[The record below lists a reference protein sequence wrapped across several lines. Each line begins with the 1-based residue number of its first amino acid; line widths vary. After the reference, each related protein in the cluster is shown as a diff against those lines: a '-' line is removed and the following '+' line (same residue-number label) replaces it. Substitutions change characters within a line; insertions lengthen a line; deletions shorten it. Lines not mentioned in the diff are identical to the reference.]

1 MEREIKKIVDRV
13 LFEEINKAG
22 LRIKNRIFENQGET
36 CECGGMMYEGECMEC
51 GNMYEGDITELGG
64 MDDGHPRFGNKN
76 LSRMSRKDKE
86 DLMGDRDYE
95 ESFDELDNILKGS
108 SKEDDIDYGNTKYG
122 LGDDDDEEYKD
133 RSMYDPYYGDDD
145 EEEYYPELRM
155 PRDMPSYK
163 TKYRHSVDEGEN
175 GPAYRGAKG
184 YDDSSDSYTDG
195 KESGFE
201 EIGEEVCE
209 ECGDTYESELEE
221 KLYGNQSRI
230 DRNKNGRIDKE
241 DFKMLRGRKYETK
254 EGAKPDFLDLDD
266 DGDKKEPMKSAAKQ
280 AKGKKVEETYYRIE
294 NFGTTLF
301 TENEMVDMIEK
312 IIKENTKYEKG
323 KVSTSNVLKSSLNRS
338 GKDENDYIKSVT
350 KKMKEYLKDG
360 SKGDYE
366 MNPKHFPKG
375 NGELEEMDKMAF
387 SLTDDNEDFNYE
399 IAGLNIPVP
408 DAIEFNDERM
418 NKYYEGSSETGN
430 APGGNA
436 LESDANSRFNKMRKK
451 QTLDKLKKQS
461 YNKAPQP
468 VFNEKSGQEKGEGIK
483 IKLESTEDKKVLSD
497 ISKMK
502 NLIGYNQKT
511 Q

>member
-76 LSRMSRKDKE
+76 LSRMSRKAKE

-95 ESFDELDNILKGS
+95 ESFDELDDILKGS
-108 SKEDDIDYGNTKYG
+108 SKDDEDDFDFVE
-122 LGDDDDEEYKD
+122 LDLDE
-133 RSMYDPYYGDDD
+133 
-145 EEEYYPELRM
+145 
-155 PRDMPSYK
+155 
-163 TKYRHSVDEGEN
+163 
-175 GPAYRGAKG
+175 A
-184 YDDSSDSYTDG
+184 
-195 KESGFE
+195 
-201 EIGEEVCE
+201 
-209 ECGDTYESELEE
+209 ELEE
-221 KLYGNQSRI
+221 KLFGGQHKI
-230 DRNKNGRIDKE
+230 DKNKNGRIDRE

-280 AKGKKVEETYYRIE
+280 GKGKKVEETYYRIE

-375 NGELEEMDKMAF
+375 NGELEEMEKMAF

-483 IKLESTEDKKVLSD
+483 IKLESTEDKKVLSE

>member
-13 LFEEINKAG
+13 LSEQINKTTS
-22 LRIKNRIFENQGET
+22 RIKNRIFENQGET

-51 GNMYEGDITELGG
+51 GNMYEGDIQELGG

-76 LSRMSRKDKE
+76 LSKLSRKEKE

-95 ESFDELDNILKGS
+95 ESFDELDDIMKGLR
-108 SKEDDIDYGNTKYG
+108 SKRRRN
-122 LGDDDDEEYKD
+122 DDDEIDFVELD
-133 RSMYDPYYGDDD
+133 LD
-145 EEEYYPELRM
+145 E
-155 PRDMPSYK
+155 
-163 TKYRHSVDEGEN
+163 DEC
-175 GPAYRGAKG
+175 
-184 YDDSSDSYTDG
+184 
-195 KESGFE
+195 
-201 EIGEEVCE
+201 V
-209 ECGDTYESELEE
+209 ECGPMYESK
-221 KLYGNQSRI
+221 KLSKGQKYIAKQAKPYDKI
-230 DRNKNGRIDKE
+230 DAG
-241 DFKMLRGRKYETK
+241 DFKKLRAKKSETK

-266 DGDKKEPMKSAAKQ
+266 DGDKKEPMKTAAKQ
-280 AKGKKVEETYYRIE
+280 AKGKKVEETYYRIQ
-294 NFGTTLF
+294 NFGSTLF

-323 KVSTSNVLKSSLNRS
+323 KVSTSNVLKSSLNKS
-338 GKDENDYIKSVT
+338 GKEENDYIKSVT

-387 SLTDDNEDFNYE
+387 QLTDENEDFNYE

-468 VFNEKSGQEKGEGIK
+468 IYNEKSGQEKGEGIK
-483 IKLESTEDKKVLSD
+483 IKLESTEDKKVLSE

>member
-13 LFEEINKAG
+13 LSEEINKAG
-22 LRIKNRIFENQGET
+22 LRIKNRILENKEM
-36 CECGGMMYEGECMEC
+36 CSECGGKMYEGECMEC
-51 GNMYEGDITELGG
+51 GTMYEGDITELGG
-64 MDDGHPRFGNKN
+64 MDDGHPSMGNIR
-76 LSRMSRKDKE
+76 LS
-86 DLMGDRDYE
+86 DY
-95 ESFDELDNILKGS
+95 SFEELDDILKGKS
-108 SKEDDIDYGNTKYG
+108 TKKGRHHSEEDDE
-122 LGDDDDEEYKD
+122 DEFDFVELD
-133 RSMYDPYYGDDD
+133 LD
-145 EEEYYPELRM
+145 EEESERM
-155 PRDMPSYK
+155 
-163 TKYRHSVDEGEN
+163 
-175 GPAYRGAKG
+175 
-184 YDDSSDSYTDG
+184 
-195 KESGFE
+195 
-201 EIGEEVCE
+201 
-209 ECGDTYESELEE
+209 YESKKLSKGQKHIAKQE
-221 KLYGNQSRI
+221 KPYDEI
-230 DRNKNGRIDKE
+230 DAG
-241 DFKMLRGRKYETK
+241 DFKKLRAKKSETK

-323 KVSTSNVLKSSLNRS
+323 KVSTSNVLKSSLNKS
-338 GKDENDYIKSVT
+338 GKEESDYIKSVT

-366 MNPKHFPKG
+366 TNPKHFPKG
-375 NGELEEMDKMAF
+375 NGELEEMEKMAF
-387 SLTDDNEDFNYE
+387 QLTDENEDFNYE

-408 DAIEFNDERM
+408 DAIDFNDERM
-418 NKYYEGSSETGN
+418 NKYYEGSAETGN

-461 YNKAPQP
+461 YKKSPQP
-468 VFNEKSGQEKGEGIK
+468 IFNEKSGQEKGEGIK
-483 IKLESTEDKKVLSD
+483 IKLESTEDKKVLSE
-497 ISKMK
+497 ITKMK

>member
-13 LFEEINKAG
+13 LSEEINITSN
-22 LRIKNRIFENQGET
+22 RIKNRIFENKEM
-36 CECGGMMYEGECMEC
+36 CSECGGNMYEGECMEC
-51 GNMYEGDITELGG
+51 GTMYEGDITELGG
-64 MDDGHPRFGNKN
+64 MDDGHPSMGNIR
-76 LSRMSRKDKE
+76 LS
-86 DLMGDRDYE
+86 DY
-95 ESFDELDNILKGS
+95 SFEELDDILKGKS
-108 SKEDDIDYGNTKYG
+108 TKKGRHHSEEDDE
-122 LGDDDDEEYKD
+122 DEFDFVELD
-133 RSMYDPYYGDDD
+133 LD
-145 EEEYYPELRM
+145 E
-155 PRDMPSYK
+155 
-163 TKYRHSVDEGEN
+163 
-175 GPAYRGAKG
+175 A
-184 YDDSSDSYTDG
+184 
-195 KESGFE
+195 
-201 EIGEEVCE
+201 
-209 ECGDTYESELEE
+209 ELEE
-221 KLYGNQSRI
+221 KLFGGQHKIDKNKNRRI
-230 DRNKNGRIDKE
+230 DRE
-241 DFKMLRGRKYETK
+241 DFAMLRAKKSETK
-254 EGAKPDFLDLDD
+254 EGAKPDFLDLDN

-280 AKGKKVEETYYRIE
+280 AKGKKVEETYYRIQ
-294 NFGTTLF
+294 NFGSTLF

-323 KVSTSNVLKSSLNRS
+323 KVSTSNVLKSSLNKS
-338 GKDENDYIKSVT
+338 GKEESDYIKSVT

-375 NGELEEMDKMAF
+375 NGELEEMEKMAF
-387 SLTDDNEDFNYE
+387 QLTDENEDFNYE

-408 DAIEFNDERM
+408 DAIDFNDERM

-483 IKLESTEDKKVLSD
+483 IKLESTEDKKVLSE
-497 ISKMK
+497 ITKMK

>member
-95 ESFDELDNILKGS
+95 KSFDELDNILKGS
-108 SKEDDIDYGNTKYG
+108 SKDDEDDFDFVE
-122 LGDDDDEEYKD
+122 LDLDE
-133 RSMYDPYYGDDD
+133 
-145 EEEYYPELRM
+145 
-155 PRDMPSYK
+155 
-163 TKYRHSVDEGEN
+163 T
-175 GPAYRGAKG
+175 
-184 YDDSSDSYTDG
+184 
-195 KESGFE
+195 
-201 EIGEEVCE
+201 
-209 ECGDTYESELEE
+209 ELEE
-221 KLYGNQSRI
+221 KLFGNQHKI
-230 DRNKNGRIDKE
+230 DKNKNGRIDRE

-266 DGDKKEPMKSAAKQ
+266 DGDKKEPMKTAAKQ
-280 AKGKKVEETYYRIE
+280 SKGKKVEETYYRIE

-375 NGELEEMDKMAF
+375 NGEIEKMEKMAF

-418 NKYYEGSSETGN
+418 DKYYEGSSETGN

-436 LESDANSRFNKMRKK
+436 IESEANSRFNKMRKK
-451 QTLDKLKKQS
+451 QTLHKLKQQS
-461 YNKAPQP
+461 YNKSPQP

-483 IKLESTEDKKVLSD
+483 IKLESTEDKKVLSE

>member
-95 ESFDELDNILKGS
+95 KSFDELDNILKGS
-108 SKEDDIDYGNTKYG
+108 SKDDEDDFDFVE
-122 LGDDDDEEYKD
+122 LDLDE
-133 RSMYDPYYGDDD
+133 
-145 EEEYYPELRM
+145 
-155 PRDMPSYK
+155 
-163 TKYRHSVDEGEN
+163 T
-175 GPAYRGAKG
+175 
-184 YDDSSDSYTDG
+184 
-195 KESGFE
+195 
-201 EIGEEVCE
+201 
-209 ECGDTYESELEE
+209 ELEE
-221 KLYGNQSRI
+221 KLFGNQHKI
-230 DRNKNGRIDKE
+230 DKNKNGRIDRE

-266 DGDKKEPMKSAAKQ
+266 DGDKKEPMKTAAKQ
-280 AKGKKVEETYYRIE
+280 SKGKKVEETYYRIE

-360 SKGDYE
+360 SKGKYDP
-366 MNPKHFPKG
+366 NPKYFPKG
-375 NGELEEMDKMAF
+375 NGEIEKMEKMAF

-418 NKYYEGSSETGN
+418 DKYYEGSSETGN

-436 LESDANSRFNKMRKK
+436 IESEANSRFNKMRKK
-451 QTLDKLKKQS
+451 QTLHKLKQQS
-461 YNKAPQP
+461 YNKSPQP

-483 IKLESTEDKKVLSD
+483 IKLESTEDKKVLSE

>member
-22 LRIKNRIFENQGET
+22 LRIKNRIFENQEET

-76 LSRMSRKDKE
+76 LSRMSRKAKE
-86 DLMGDRDYE
+86 DLMGDRDSKDE
-95 ESFDELDNILKGS
+95 EDDFDFVELDL
-108 SKEDDIDYGNTKYG
+108 
-122 LGDDDDEEYKD
+122 DE
-133 RSMYDPYYGDDD
+133 
-145 EEEYYPELRM
+145 
-155 PRDMPSYK
+155 
-163 TKYRHSVDEGEN
+163 
-175 GPAYRGAKG
+175 A
-184 YDDSSDSYTDG
+184 
-195 KESGFE
+195 
-201 EIGEEVCE
+201 
-209 ECGDTYESELEE
+209 ELEE
-221 KLYGNQSRI
+221 KLFGGQHKI
-230 DRNKNGRIDKE
+230 DKNKNGRIDRE

-266 DGDKKEPMKSAAKQ
+266 DDDKKEPMKTAAKQ

-294 NFGTTLF
+294 NFGSTLF

-375 NGELEEMDKMAF
+375 NGELEEMEKMAF

-408 DAIEFNDERM
+408 DAIEFKDERM

-483 IKLESTEDKKVLSD
+483 IKLESTEEKKVLSE

>member
-76 LSRMSRKDKE
+76 LSRMSRKAKE

-95 ESFDELDNILKGS
+95 ESFDELDDILKGS
-108 SKEDDIDYGNTKYG
+108 SKDEEDDIDFVE
-122 LGDDDDEEYKD
+122 LDLDE
-133 RSMYDPYYGDDD
+133 
-145 EEEYYPELRM
+145 
-155 PRDMPSYK
+155 
-163 TKYRHSVDEGEN
+163 
-175 GPAYRGAKG
+175 A
-184 YDDSSDSYTDG
+184 
-195 KESGFE
+195 
-201 EIGEEVCE
+201 
-209 ECGDTYESELEE
+209 ELEE
-221 KLYGNQSRI
+221 KLFGGQHKI
-230 DRNKNGRIDKE
+230 DKNKNGRIDRE

-266 DGDKKEPMKSAAKQ
+266 DGDKKEPMKTAAKQ

-338 GKDENDYIKSVT
+338 GKEESDYIKSVT

-375 NGELEEMDKMAF
+375 NGELEEMEKMAF
-387 SLTDDNEDFNYE
+387 QLTDENEDFNYE

-408 DAIEFNDERM
+408 DAIDFNDERM

-483 IKLESTEDKKVLSD
+483 IKLESTEDKKVLSE
-497 ISKMK
+497 ITKMK

>member
-13 LFEEINKAG
+13 LSEEINKTSN
-22 LRIKNRIFENQGET
+22 RIKNRIFENKEM
-36 CECGGMMYEGECMEC
+36 CSECGGMMYEGECMEC
-51 GNMYEGDITELGG
+51 GTMYEGDITELGG
-64 MDDGHPRFGNKN
+64 MDDGHPSMGNIR
-76 LSRMSRKDKE
+76 LS
-86 DLMGDRDYE
+86 DY
-95 ESFDELDNILKGS
+95 SFEELDDILKGKS
-108 SKEDDIDYGNTKYG
+108 TKKGRHHSEEDDE
-122 LGDDDDEEYKD
+122 DEFDFVELD
-133 RSMYDPYYGDDD
+133 LD
-145 EEEYYPELRM
+145 E
-155 PRDMPSYK
+155 
-163 TKYRHSVDEGEN
+163 
-175 GPAYRGAKG
+175 A
-184 YDDSSDSYTDG
+184 
-195 KESGFE
+195 
-201 EIGEEVCE
+201 
-209 ECGDTYESELEE
+209 ELEE
-221 KLYGNQSRI
+221 KLFGKQHKI
-230 DRNKNGRIDKE
+230 DKNENGRIDRE
-241 DFKMLRGRKYETK
+241 DFAILRAKKSETK
-254 EGAKPDFLDLDD
+254 EGAKPDFLDLDN

-280 AKGKKVEETYYRIE
+280 AKGKKVEETYYRIQ
-294 NFGTTLF
+294 NFGSTLF

-323 KVSTSNVLKSSLNRS
+323 KVSTSNVLKSSLNKS
-338 GKDENDYIKSVT
+338 GKEESDYIKSVT

-375 NGELEEMDKMAF
+375 NGELEEMEKMAF
-387 SLTDDNEDFNYE
+387 QLTDENEDFNYE

-408 DAIEFNDERM
+408 DAIDFNDERM

-483 IKLESTEDKKVLSD
+483 IKLESTEDKKVLSE
-497 ISKMK
+497 ITKMK

>member
-13 LFEEINKAG
+13 LSEEINKAG
-22 LRIKNRIFENQGET
+22 LRIKNRILENKEM
-36 CECGGMMYEGECMEC
+36 CSECGGKMYEGECMEC
-51 GNMYEGDITELGG
+51 GTMYEGDITELGG
-64 MDDGHPRFGNKN
+64 MDDGHPT
-76 LSRMSRKDKE
+76 
-86 DLMGDRDYE
+86 MGDIRLSDY
-95 ESFDELDNILKGS
+95 SFEELDDILKGKS
-108 SKEDDIDYGNTKYG
+108 TKKGRHHSEEDDE
-122 LGDDDDEEYKD
+122 DEFDFVELD
-133 RSMYDPYYGDDD
+133 LD
-145 EEEYYPELRM
+145 E
-155 PRDMPSYK
+155 
-163 TKYRHSVDEGEN
+163 
-175 GPAYRGAKG
+175 A
-184 YDDSSDSYTDG
+184 
-195 KESGFE
+195 
-201 EIGEEVCE
+201 
-209 ECGDTYESELEE
+209 ELEE
-221 KLYGNQSRI
+221 KLFGKQHKI
-230 DRNKNGRIDKE
+230 DKNENGRIDRE
-241 DFKMLRGRKYETK
+241 DFTMLRAKKSETK
-254 EGAKPDFLDLDD
+254 EGAKPDFLDLDN

-280 AKGKKVEETYYRIE
+280 DKGKKVEETYYRIQ
-294 NFGTTLF
+294 NFGSTLF

-323 KVSTSNVLKSSLNRS
+323 KVSTSNVLKSSLNKS
-338 GKDENDYIKSVT
+338 GKEESDYIKSVT

-375 NGELEEMDKMAF
+375 NGELEEMEKMAF
-387 SLTDDNEDFNYE
+387 QLTDDNEDFNYE

-408 DAIEFNDERM
+408 DAIDFNDERM

-483 IKLESTEDKKVLSD
+483 IKLESTEDKKVLSE
-497 ISKMK
+497 ITKMK

>member
-13 LFEEINKAG
+13 LSEEINITSN
-22 LRIKNRIFENQGET
+22 RIKNRIFENKEM
-36 CECGGMMYEGECMEC
+36 CSECGGMMYEGECMEC
-51 GNMYEGDITELGG
+51 GTMYEGDITELGG
-64 MDDGHPRFGNKN
+64 MDDGHPSMGNIR
-76 LSRMSRKDKE
+76 LS
-86 DLMGDRDYE
+86 DY
-95 ESFDELDNILKGS
+95 SFEELDDILKGKS
-108 SKEDDIDYGNTKYG
+108 TKKGRHHSEEDDE
-122 LGDDDDEEYKD
+122 DEFDFVELD
-133 RSMYDPYYGDDD
+133 LD
-145 EEEYYPELRM
+145 E
-155 PRDMPSYK
+155 
-163 TKYRHSVDEGEN
+163 
-175 GPAYRGAKG
+175 A
-184 YDDSSDSYTDG
+184 
-195 KESGFE
+195 
-201 EIGEEVCE
+201 
-209 ECGDTYESELEE
+209 ELEE
-221 KLYGNQSRI
+221 KLFGKQHKI
-230 DRNKNGRIDKE
+230 DKNENGRIDRE
-241 DFKMLRGRKYETK
+241 DFTMLRAKKSETK
-254 EGAKPDFLDLDD
+254 EGAKPDFLDLDN

-280 AKGKKVEETYYRIE
+280 AKGKKVEETYYRIQ
-294 NFGTTLF
+294 NFGSTLF

-323 KVSTSNVLKSSLNRS
+323 KVSTSNVLKSSLNKS
-338 GKDENDYIKSVT
+338 GKEESDYIKSVT

-375 NGELEEMDKMAF
+375 NGELEEMEKMAF
-387 SLTDDNEDFNYE
+387 QLTDENEDFNYE

-408 DAIEFNDERM
+408 DAIDFNDERM

-483 IKLESTEDKKVLSD
+483 IKLESTEDKKVLSE
-497 ISKMK
+497 ITKMK

>member
-13 LFEEINKAG
+13 LSEEINITSN
-22 LRIKNRIFENQGET
+22 RIKNRIFENKEM
-36 CECGGMMYEGECMEC
+36 CSECGGNMYEGECMEC
-51 GNMYEGDITELGG
+51 GTMYEGDITELGG
-64 MDDGHPRFGNKN
+64 MDDGHPSMGNIR
-76 LSRMSRKDKE
+76 LS
-86 DLMGDRDYE
+86 DY
-95 ESFDELDNILKGS
+95 SFEELDDILKGKS
-108 SKEDDIDYGNTKYG
+108 TKKGRHRSEEDDE
-122 LGDDDDEEYKD
+122 DEFDFVELD
-133 RSMYDPYYGDDD
+133 LD
-145 EEEYYPELRM
+145 E
-155 PRDMPSYK
+155 
-163 TKYRHSVDEGEN
+163 
-175 GPAYRGAKG
+175 A
-184 YDDSSDSYTDG
+184 
-195 KESGFE
+195 
-201 EIGEEVCE
+201 
-209 ECGDTYESELEE
+209 ELEE
-221 KLYGNQSRI
+221 KLFGKQHKI
-230 DRNKNGRIDKE
+230 DKNENGRIDRE
-241 DFKMLRGRKYETK
+241 DFTMLRAKKSETK
-254 EGAKPDFLDLDD
+254 EGAKPDFLDLDN

-280 AKGKKVEETYYRIE
+280 AKGKKVEETYYRIQ
-294 NFGTTLF
+294 NFGSTLF

-338 GKDENDYIKSVT
+338 GKEESDYIKSVT

-360 SKGDYE
+360 SKGNYE
-366 MNPKHFPKG
+366 MNPKQFPKG
-375 NGELEEMDKMAF
+375 NGELEEMEKMAF
-387 SLTDDNEDFNYE
+387 KLTDENEDFNYE

-408 DAIEFNDERM
+408 DAIDFNDERM

-483 IKLESTEDKKVLSD
+483 IKLESTEDKKVLSE
-497 ISKMK
+497 ITKMK

>member
-1 MEREIKKIVDRV
+1 
-13 LFEEINKAG
+13 
-22 LRIKNRIFENQGET
+22 
-36 CECGGMMYEGECMEC
+36 
-51 GNMYEGDITELGG
+51 
-64 MDDGHPRFGNKN
+64 
-76 LSRMSRKDKE
+76 MSRKAKE

-95 ESFDELDNILKGS
+95 ESFDELDDILKGS
-108 SKEDDIDYGNTKYG
+108 SKDDEDDFDFVE
-122 LGDDDDEEYKD
+122 LDLDE
-133 RSMYDPYYGDDD
+133 
-145 EEEYYPELRM
+145 
-155 PRDMPSYK
+155 
-163 TKYRHSVDEGEN
+163 
-175 GPAYRGAKG
+175 A
-184 YDDSSDSYTDG
+184 
-195 KESGFE
+195 
-201 EIGEEVCE
+201 
-209 ECGDTYESELEE
+209 ELEE
-221 KLYGNQSRI
+221 KLFGGQHKI
-230 DRNKNGRIDKE
+230 DKNKNGRIDRG
-241 DFKMLRGRKYETK
+241 DFAMLRAKKSETK

-375 NGELEEMDKMAF
+375 NGELEDMEKMAF

-483 IKLESTEDKKVLSD
+483 IKLESTEDKKVLSE

>member
-13 LFEEINKAG
+13 LSEEINRTSN
-22 LRIKNRIFENQGET
+22 RIKNRIFENKEM
-36 CECGGMMYEGECMEC
+36 CSECGGNMYEGECMEC
-51 GNMYEGDITELGG
+51 GTMYEGDITELGG
-64 MDDGHPRFGNKN
+64 MDDGHPSMGNIR
-76 LSRMSRKDKE
+76 LS
-86 DLMGDRDYE
+86 DY
-95 ESFDELDNILKGS
+95 SFEELDDILKGKS
-108 SKEDDIDYGNTKYG
+108 TKKGRHHSEEDDE
-122 LGDDDDEEYKD
+122 DEFDFVELD
-133 RSMYDPYYGDDD
+133 LD
-145 EEEYYPELRM
+145 E
-155 PRDMPSYK
+155 
-163 TKYRHSVDEGEN
+163 
-175 GPAYRGAKG
+175 A
-184 YDDSSDSYTDG
+184 
-195 KESGFE
+195 
-201 EIGEEVCE
+201 
-209 ECGDTYESELEE
+209 ELEE
-221 KLYGNQSRI
+221 KLFGKQHKI
-230 DRNKNGRIDKE
+230 DKNENGRIDRE
-241 DFKMLRGRKYETK
+241 DFTMLRAKKSETK
-254 EGAKPDFLDLDD
+254 EGAKPDFLDLDN

-280 AKGKKVEETYYRIE
+280 AKGKKVEETYYRIQ
-294 NFGTTLF
+294 NFGSTLF

-375 NGELEEMDKMAF
+375 NGELEEMEKMAF

-408 DAIEFNDERM
+408 DAIDFNDERM

-483 IKLESTEDKKVLSD
+483 IKLESTEDKKVLSE
-497 ISKMK
+497 ITKMK

>member
-13 LFEEINKAG
+13 LSEEINITSN
-22 LRIKNRIFENQGET
+22 RIKNRIFENKEM
-36 CECGGMMYEGECMEC
+36 CSECGGNMYEGECMEC
-51 GNMYEGDITELGG
+51 GTMYEGDITELGG
-64 MDDGHPRFGNKN
+64 MDDGHPSMGNIR
-76 LSRMSRKDKE
+76 LS
-86 DLMGDRDYE
+86 DY
-95 ESFDELDNILKGS
+95 SFEELDDILKGKS
-108 SKEDDIDYGNTKYG
+108 TKKGRHHSEEDDE
-122 LGDDDDEEYKD
+122 DEFDFVELD
-133 RSMYDPYYGDDD
+133 LD
-145 EEEYYPELRM
+145 E
-155 PRDMPSYK
+155 
-163 TKYRHSVDEGEN
+163 
-175 GPAYRGAKG
+175 A
-184 YDDSSDSYTDG
+184 
-195 KESGFE
+195 
-201 EIGEEVCE
+201 
-209 ECGDTYESELEE
+209 ELEE
-221 KLYGNQSRI
+221 KLFGGQHKIDKNKNRRI
-230 DRNKNGRIDKE
+230 DRE
-241 DFKMLRGRKYETK
+241 DFAMLRAKKSETK
-254 EGAKPDFLDLDD
+254 EGAKPDFLDLDN

-323 KVSTSNVLKSSLNRS
+323 KVSTSNVLKSSLNKS
-338 GKDENDYIKSVT
+338 GKEESDYIKSVT

-375 NGELEEMDKMAF
+375 NGELEEMEKMAF
-387 SLTDDNEDFNYE
+387 QLTDENEDFNYE

-408 DAIEFNDERM
+408 DAIDFNDERM

-483 IKLESTEDKKVLSD
+483 IKLESTEDKKVLSE
-497 ISKMK
+497 ITKMK

>member
-13 LFEEINKAG
+13 LSEEINITSN
-22 LRIKNRIFENQGET
+22 RIKNRIFENKEM
-36 CECGGMMYEGECMEC
+36 CSECGGNMYEGECMEC
-51 GNMYEGDITELGG
+51 GTMYEGDITELGG
-64 MDDGHPRFGNKN
+64 MDDGHPSMGNIR
-76 LSRMSRKDKE
+76 LS
-86 DLMGDRDYE
+86 DY
-95 ESFDELDNILKGS
+95 SFEELDDILKGKS
-108 SKEDDIDYGNTKYG
+108 TKKGRHHSEEDDE
-122 LGDDDDEEYKD
+122 DEFDFVELD
-133 RSMYDPYYGDDD
+133 LD
-145 EEEYYPELRM
+145 E
-155 PRDMPSYK
+155 
-163 TKYRHSVDEGEN
+163 
-175 GPAYRGAKG
+175 A
-184 YDDSSDSYTDG
+184 
-195 KESGFE
+195 
-201 EIGEEVCE
+201 
-209 ECGDTYESELEE
+209 ELEE
-221 KLYGNQSRI
+221 KLFGKQHKI
-230 DRNKNGRIDKE
+230 DKNENGRIDRE
-241 DFKMLRGRKYETK
+241 DFTMLRAKKSETK
-254 EGAKPDFLDLDD
+254 EGAKPDFLDLDN

-338 GKDENDYIKSVT
+338 GKEESDYIKSVT

-375 NGELEEMDKMAF
+375 NGELEEMEKMAF
-387 SLTDDNEDFNYE
+387 QLTDENEDFNYE

-408 DAIEFNDERM
+408 DAIDFNDERM

-483 IKLESTEDKKVLSD
+483 IKLESTEDKKVLSE
-497 ISKMK
+497 ITKMK

>member
-22 LRIKNRIFENQGET
+22 LRIKNRIFENQEET

-76 LSRMSRKDKE
+76 LSRMSRKAKE

-95 ESFDELDNILKGS
+95 ESFDELDDILKGS
-108 SKEDDIDYGNTKYG
+108 SKDEEDDFDFVE
-122 LGDDDDEEYKD
+122 LDLDE
-133 RSMYDPYYGDDD
+133 
-145 EEEYYPELRM
+145 
-155 PRDMPSYK
+155 
-163 TKYRHSVDEGEN
+163 
-175 GPAYRGAKG
+175 A
-184 YDDSSDSYTDG
+184 
-195 KESGFE
+195 
-201 EIGEEVCE
+201 
-209 ECGDTYESELEE
+209 ELEE
-221 KLYGNQSRI
+221 KLFGGQHKI
-230 DRNKNGRIDKE
+230 DKNKNGRIDRE

-254 EGAKPDFLDLDD
+254 EDAKPDFLDLDND
-266 DGDKKEPMKSAAKQ
+266 NDKKEPMKTAAKQ

-294 NFGTTLF
+294 NFGSTLF

-375 NGELEEMDKMAF
+375 NGELEEMEKMAF

-483 IKLESTEDKKVLSD
+483 IKLESTEEKKVLSE

>member
-13 LFEEINKAG
+13 LSEEINKTSN
-22 LRIKNRIFENQGET
+22 RIKNRIFENKEM
-36 CECGGMMYEGECMEC
+36 CSECGGNMYEGECMEC
-51 GNMYEGDITELGG
+51 GTMYEGDITELGG
-64 MDDGHPRFGNKN
+64 MDDGHPSMGNIR
-76 LSRMSRKDKE
+76 LS
-86 DLMGDRDYE
+86 DY
-95 ESFDELDNILKGS
+95 SFEELDDILKGKS
-108 SKEDDIDYGNTKYG
+108 TKKGRHHSEEDDE
-122 LGDDDDEEYKD
+122 DEFNFVELD
-133 RSMYDPYYGDDD
+133 LD
-145 EEEYYPELRM
+145 E
-155 PRDMPSYK
+155 
-163 TKYRHSVDEGEN
+163 
-175 GPAYRGAKG
+175 A
-184 YDDSSDSYTDG
+184 
-195 KESGFE
+195 
-201 EIGEEVCE
+201 
-209 ECGDTYESELEE
+209 ELEE
-221 KLYGNQSRI
+221 KLFGKQHKI
-230 DRNKNGRIDKE
+230 DKNENGRIDRE
-241 DFKMLRGRKYETK
+241 DFTMLRAKKSETK
-254 EGAKPDFLDLDD
+254 EGAKPDFLDLDN

-323 KVSTSNVLKSSLNRS
+323 KVSTSNVLKSSLNKS
-338 GKDENDYIKSVT
+338 GKEESDYIKSVT

-375 NGELEEMDKMAF
+375 NGELEEMEKMAF
-387 SLTDDNEDFNYE
+387 QLTDENEDFNYE

-408 DAIEFNDERM
+408 DAIDFNDERM

-483 IKLESTEDKKVLSD
+483 IKLESTEDKKVLSE
-497 ISKMK
+497 ITKMK

>member
-13 LFEEINKAG
+13 LSEEINRTSN
-22 LRIKNRIFENQGET
+22 RIKNRIFENKEM
-36 CECGGMMYEGECMEC
+36 CSECGGNMYEGECMEC
-51 GNMYEGDITELGG
+51 GTMYEGDITELGG
-64 MDDGHPRFGNKN
+64 MDDGHPSMGNIR
-76 LSRMSRKDKE
+76 LS
-86 DLMGDRDYE
+86 DY
-95 ESFDELDNILKGS
+95 SFEELDDILKGKS
-108 SKEDDIDYGNTKYG
+108 TKKGRHHSEEDDE
-122 LGDDDDEEYKD
+122 DEFDFVELD
-133 RSMYDPYYGDDD
+133 LD
-145 EEEYYPELRM
+145 E
-155 PRDMPSYK
+155 
-163 TKYRHSVDEGEN
+163 
-175 GPAYRGAKG
+175 A
-184 YDDSSDSYTDG
+184 
-195 KESGFE
+195 
-201 EIGEEVCE
+201 
-209 ECGDTYESELEE
+209 ELEE
-221 KLYGNQSRI
+221 KLFGGQHKIDKNKNRRI
-230 DRNKNGRIDKE
+230 DRE
-241 DFKMLRGRKYETK
+241 DFAMLRAKKSETK
-254 EGAKPDFLDLDD
+254 EGAKPDFLDLDN

-338 GKDENDYIKSVT
+338 GKEESDYIKSVT

-375 NGELEEMDKMAF
+375 NGELEEMEKMAF
-387 SLTDDNEDFNYE
+387 QLTDENEDFNYE

-408 DAIEFNDERM
+408 DAIDFNDERM
-418 NKYYEGSSETGN
+418 NKYYEGSAETGN

-461 YNKAPQP
+461 YKKSPQP
-468 VFNEKSGQEKGEGIK
+468 IFNEKSGQEKGEGIK
-483 IKLESTEDKKVLSD
+483 IKLESTEDKKVLSE
-497 ISKMK
+497 ITKMK

>member
-76 LSRMSRKDKE
+76 LSRMSRKAKE

-95 ESFDELDNILKGS
+95 ESFDELDDILKGS
-108 SKEDDIDYGNTKYG
+108 SKDDEDDFDFVE
-122 LGDDDDEEYKD
+122 LDLDE
-133 RSMYDPYYGDDD
+133 
-145 EEEYYPELRM
+145 
-155 PRDMPSYK
+155 
-163 TKYRHSVDEGEN
+163 
-175 GPAYRGAKG
+175 A
-184 YDDSSDSYTDG
+184 
-195 KESGFE
+195 
-201 EIGEEVCE
+201 
-209 ECGDTYESELEE
+209 ELEE
-221 KLYGNQSRI
+221 KLFGGQHKI
-230 DRNKNGRIDKE
+230 DKNKNGRIDRG
-241 DFKMLRGRKYETK
+241 DFAMLRAKKSETK

-266 DGDKKEPMKSAAKQ
+266 DGDKKEPMKTAAKQ
-280 AKGKKVEETYYRIE
+280 SKGKKVEETYYRIE
-294 NFGTTLF
+294 NFGSTLF

-375 NGELEEMDKMAF
+375 NGELEEMEKMAF

-483 IKLESTEDKKVLSD
+483 IKLESTEDKKVLSE

>member
-13 LFEEINKAG
+13 LFEQINRTTSK
-22 LRIKNRIFENQGET
+22 IKNRIFENQGET

-51 GNMYEGDITELGG
+51 GSMYEGDIQELGG

-76 LSRMSRKDKE
+76 LSRMSRKAKE

-95 ESFDELDNILKGS
+95 ESFDELDDIMKGLS
-108 SKEDDIDYGNTKYG
+108 SKRRRNDN
-122 LGDDDDEEYKD
+122 DDEIDFVELD
-133 RSMYDPYYGDDD
+133 LD
-145 EEEYYPELRM
+145 E
-155 PRDMPSYK
+155 
-163 TKYRHSVDEGEN
+163 
-175 GPAYRGAKG
+175 A
-184 YDDSSDSYTDG
+184 
-195 KESGFE
+195 
-201 EIGEEVCE
+201 
-209 ECGDTYESELEE
+209 ELEE
-221 KLYGNQSRI
+221 KLFGKQHKI
-230 DRNKNGRIDKE
+230 DKNKNGRIDRE
-241 DFKMLRGRKYETK
+241 DFKMLRSRKHETK

-294 NFGTTLF
+294 DFGSTLF

-323 KVSTSNVLKSSLNRS
+323 NVSTSNVLKSSLNRS

-375 NGELEEMDKMAF
+375 NGELEEMEKMAF

>member
-1 MEREIKKIVDRV
+1 
-13 LFEEINKAG
+13 
-22 LRIKNRIFENQGET
+22 
-36 CECGGMMYEGECMEC
+36 MYEGECMEC

-95 ESFDELDNILKGS
+95 KSFDELDDILKGS
-108 SKEDDIDYGNTKYG
+108 SKDEEDDFDFVE
-122 LGDDDDEEYKD
+122 LDLDE
-133 RSMYDPYYGDDD
+133 
-145 EEEYYPELRM
+145 
-155 PRDMPSYK
+155 
-163 TKYRHSVDEGEN
+163 
-175 GPAYRGAKG
+175 A
-184 YDDSSDSYTDG
+184 
-195 KESGFE
+195 
-201 EIGEEVCE
+201 
-209 ECGDTYESELEE
+209 ELEE
-221 KLYGNQSRI
+221 KLFGGQHKI
-230 DRNKNGRIDKE
+230 DKNKNGRIDRE

-266 DGDKKEPMKSAAKQ
+266 DGNKKEPMKSAAKQ
-280 AKGKKVEETYYRIE
+280 NKGKKVEETYYRIE

-375 NGELEEMDKMAF
+375 NGELEEMEKMAF

-483 IKLESTEDKKVLSD
+483 IKLESTEDKKVLSE